1 MSFSGFELFIGLV
14 ADRYG
19 KPGTP
24 HSEEQHSDYEAGT
37 VLLGS
42 ETWHI
47 RTARVTPTKP
57 GAFVAFWTRN
67 KQGETCPFDTSEACA
82 GLLIFVQDESN
93 FGVFRFTRE
102 QLEQQGITRSTKRPG
117 KRGFRVYPSWSG
129 NLNAQAKKTQAI
141 QTPSFE
147 LLQ

>member
-1 MSFSGFELFIGLV
+1 MSFSGFEQFIGLV

-19 KPGTP
+19 VPDTP

-37 VLLGS
+37 VALGS
-42 ETWHI
+42 ETLHI

-67 KQGETCPFDTSEACA
+67 DQGETCAFDTSEVCA
-82 GLLIFVQDESN
+82 GLLVFVQEEDN
-93 FGVFRFTRE
+93 FGVFMFTRE
-102 QLEQQGITRSTKRPG
+102 QLEQQGITHSAKHPG

-141 QTPSFE
+141 QAASFE
-147 LLQ
+147 LLR